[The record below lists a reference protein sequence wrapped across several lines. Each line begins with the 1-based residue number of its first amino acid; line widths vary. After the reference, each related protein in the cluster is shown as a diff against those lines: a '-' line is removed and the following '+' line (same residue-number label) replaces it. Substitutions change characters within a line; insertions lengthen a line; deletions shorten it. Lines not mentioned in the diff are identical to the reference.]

1 MTVTHS
7 ANSFF
12 HYTEWLWVQ
21 VDGVEK
27 ARWDFSSSNR
37 PEGEI
42 FTREVKVKVEGDL
55 NIRAK
60 ASCNLHGS
68 ANEATAKVLA
78 K

>member
-1 MTVTHS
+1 M
-7 ANSFF
+7 
-12 HYTEWLWVQ
+12 
-21 VDGVEK
+21 DGVEK

-37 PEGEI
+37 TEGET

-55 NIRAK
+55 NIKAK

-68 ANEATAKVLA
+68 ANEATAKVIA